1 MGGGIGVDHVRKV
14 GARKPVKNRTLQ
26 AKQSPEFRN
35 SVPCSDNTCKKAA
48 PCGTGE
54 HGFVKPVQEAFEF
67 GDRLKIGTQVPIEEG
82 GRQRLRAQGPD
93 QGLTFILVAERLE
106 KRKIRLAH
114 RDDPPGSDQEFQG
127 LGASFNKRSIDA
139 LLSITGKSYDIELE
153 IFTIIVEVER
163 ILRVQDLADRSG
175 IKAKQ
180 LGEMLQLRT
189 FASLHVYPKKS
200 SLVEL
205 PDMLFVQIN
214 LLIVA
219 ICVVEKRLH
228 HSRCAVV

>member
-1 MGGGIGVDHVRKV
+1 MRKV

-106 KRKIRLAH
+106 KGRSASRTVMIHRGPTRNSRGSGRRLTSA
-114 RDDPPGSDQEFQG
+114 RSTPSSRSR
-127 LGASFNKRSIDA
+127 ASPMISNWKYS
-139 LLSITGKSYDIELE
+139 
-153 IFTIIVEVER
+153 
-163 ILRVQDLADRSG
+163 
-175 IKAKQ
+175 
-180 LGEMLQLRT
+180 
-189 FASLHVYPKKS
+189 P
-200 SLVEL
+200 
-205 PDMLFVQIN
+205 
-214 LLIVA
+214 
-219 ICVVEKRLH
+219 
-228 HSRCAVV
+228 